1 MMKNH
6 ERDMKE
12 KGRRNVGEGMQEET
26 ETETNVF
33 YGGGMGTND

>member
-1 MMKNH
+1 
-6 ERDMKE
+6 MKE